1 MVYYCICIHN
11 ANAIDWSEHSDLTTS
26 RDRTHTSSA
35 CLQTVKLKVQHV
47 PFLKICYFNTI
58 VPSLIEHQSCT
69 FWLLGDSEI
78 HQTVFEH
85 FPQRKFT
92 FLKNKTKKTTHLH
105 FVLQQI
111 ILQFYFFLLHR
122 NDNVAQCAASSNR
135 VISSFLIRVFS
146 GKGSPGVEAFSRLS
160 KMSNIC

>member
-58 VPSLIEHQSCT
+58 VPSLIEHQSRT

-92 FLKNKTKKTTHLH
+92 FLKNKTKNNPSSFRASTNNS
-105 FVLQQI
+105 
-111 ILQFYFFLLHR
+111 FYFFLLHR

>member
-1 MVYYCICIHN
+1 MIRAFRSDHVTGSHTHELSLS
-11 ANAIDWSEHSDLTTS
+11 ANCQIKSPT
-26 RDRTHTSSA
+26 R
-35 CLQTVKLKVQHV
+35 

-58 VPSLIEHQSCT
+58 VPSLIEHQSRT

-135 VISSFLIRVFS
+135 VISSFLIRVFT
-146 GKGSPGVEAFSRLS
+146 GKGSSGVEAFSRLS